1 VELESVIDSAGKDGH
16 GMPSCGITVDEEG
29 DWYYQGNKIIREN
42 ILDLFYEN
50 LHITPEGEFFIEW
63 RQSRCI
69 LETADTPFVISMV
82 DRKGYAAG
90 EDEEIYLYLRHL
102 QGFETLDPSTLKVGK
117 DNVLYCRIR
126 KGIFPARFSRA
137 AYYRLAQW
145 IEEDAGAGSFYL
157 TLNGNR
163 YTIEMQ

>member
-1 VELESVIDSAGKDGH
+1 
-16 GMPSCGITVDEEG
+16 
-29 DWYYQGNKIIREN
+29 
-42 ILDLFYEN
+42 
-50 LHITPEGEFFIEW
+50 
-63 RQSRCI
+63 
-69 LETADTPFVISMV
+69 
-82 DRKGYAAG
+82 
-90 EDEEIYLYLRHL
+90 LRHL